1 MPSTRRVRVLL
12 TLLAVSVF
20 LIFYYT
26 SSARRSHTQDVYD
39 RTVSALNAQKAASEQ
54 TITDSS
60 ISQKLKDAENAAKE
74 VAKSVKEKVAQE
86 VAQAREGSAAKPAV
100 EKPLGV
106 PEGENKRPPKKLPT
120 KGEKWDLGTGKEAP
134 GSGKEKPIIPPEET
148 EAEHEVETELNLILK
163 KSPII
168 IFSKSYCPHSARAK
182 RILLE
187 KYNIVPA
194 PYVEELDLHPIGSR
208 LQEKLSKTTGR
219 RTVPN
224 VLINGKSIGGGDEV
238 AQLDSTGVLEEKV
251 RDMGGRR
258 IMEVKV
264 RE

>member
-1 MPSTRRVRVLL
+1 MPSTRRSRVIL
-12 TLLAVSVF
+12 TLVAISIF

-39 RTVSALNAQKAASEQ
+39 RTVSGLNAQKASEQ
-54 TITDSS
+54 PITDSS

-86 VAQAREGSAAKPAV
+86 VAQARENSVGKLAA
-100 EKPLGV
+100 EKPLRV
-106 PEGENKRPPKKLPT
+106 SEDDSKRLPKKLPT

-134 GSGKEKPIIPPEET
+134 GSEKEKPIVSPEET
-148 EAEHEVETELNLILK
+148 EAEHEVEAELNLILK

-187 KYNIVPA
+187 KYNIMPA
-194 PYVEELDLHPIGSR
+194 PYVEELDKHPLGPR

-224 VLINGKSIGGGDEV
+224 ILINGKSIGGGDEV
-238 AQLDSTGVLEEKV
+238 AQLDSTGALEEKV
-251 RDMGGRR
+251 RDMGGKR
-258 IMEVKV
+258 IMEVKIK
-264 RE
+264 E